1 MLGRENAKI
10 FLPFSGKECYNNY
23 QKIAREKRD

>member
-1 MLGRENAKI
+1 MEKAKV

-23 QKIAREKRD
+23 QKIARKKKD